1 MLNKR
6 LEVICSLV
14 DSSSNPMDLGCDHAY
29 LAIELSKKCN
39 KVVASDALEGPLD
52 AAKNNIKNANR
63 NNIEVVLADGLDGY
77 RDYIDTLIISGMG
90 GLSMIGILDRHR
102 ELLPRFKKIILS
114 PNNFQEEVRR
124 YLVKNK
130 FIIEEEKLVKSSKFI
145 YQIIS
150 FIPGKGRYSDKEY
163 YLGVKLYKE
172 KLANEYFSRLLK
184 ENEIILRV
192 LPKYKFIFK
201 KIKVNKKIK
210 YLHEILSKTA

>member
-1 MLNKR
+1 ML
-6 LEVICSLV
+6 
-14 DSSSNPMDLGCDHAY
+14 
-29 LAIELSKKCN
+29 IE
-39 KVVASDALEGPLD
+39 
-52 AAKNNIKNANR
+52 I
-63 NNIEVVLADGLDGY
+63 ILADGLDGY

-201 KIKVNKKIK
+201 KIKINKKIK

>member
-6 LEVICSLV
+6 LEAICSLV
-14 DSSSNPMDLGCDHAY
+14 DSSYNPMDLGCDHAY